1 MGLDASSGLRDA
13 DPWGRCQGPGD
24 IIPPPSDFELQLAEL
39 AHDAAASPSASITR
53 KLLRAAQI
61 R

>member
-1 MGLDASSGLRDA
+1 MWALGVTLAARAQQQFAEISARLA
-13 DPWGRCQGPGD
+13 D
-24 IIPPPSDFELQLAEL
+24 
-39 AHDAAASPSASITR
+39 DAAASPSASITR